1 MHRVFIAINLPE
13 QAKNQLVSEQ
23 KNIED
28 LFASVIDEN
37 SQCPIRMTKKDNLHI
52 TLAFIGNCSDQEIA
66 EICDSVK
73 NACQNQK
80 SFQINLN
87 EISIGPSEKSARMV
101 WAKGETPKELE
112 NLRKKIETKL
122 LSSSLPTPP
131 KQPLWLRRPGAK
143 ATEDKFNLHITLG
156 RIIQWQ
162 WRRIE
167 PEEMPNISKE
177 ISLNINVN
185 SIDVMESKLKPRGP
199 EYTILESIKLTPQCH
214 PESQRRV
221 S

>member
-1 MHRVFIAINLPE
+1 MKRVFIAINLSE
-13 QAKNQLVSEQ
+13 QVKNQLVSEQ

-28 LFASVIDEN
+28 LFASVVDEN

-52 TLAFIGNCSDQEIA
+52 TLSFIGNCSDQEIA

-73 NACQNQK
+73 NVCQNQK

-101 WAKGETPKELE
+101 WVKGRQSKELE
-112 NLRKKIETKL
+112 NLKKTIER
-122 LSSSLPTPP
+122 SLPNFTFEN
-131 KQPLWLRRPGAK
+131 RA
-143 ATEDKFNLHITLG
+143 FNIHITLG

-177 ISLNINVN
+177 ISLSFNVG
-185 SIDVMESKLKPRGP
+185 SVDVMESKLRRADP
-199 EYTILESIKLTPQCH
+199 EYTILQSISLL
-214 PESQRRV
+214 SL
-221 S
+221 